1 MSKKVLVIG
10 AGPGGYVAAIR
21 AAQLGG
27 EVTVVEKSEVGGT
40 CLNWGCIPT
49 KSLLQSAKLYRGLQ
63 DTKKFG
69 VYCTD
74 WSFRFDKMVVAKNK
88 IVSTQVNGIKSLFRK
103 NKIRFLQGRAKLL
116 DAHLVEVEQEG
127 GQTCQES
134 AEAIIIATGS
144 EALIP
149 KFVPKVGNRILT
161 TTEALDLD
169 EAPQSI
175 VIIGGSVAG
184 CEFASLFKILGS
196 KVTLVEMLPR
206 ILPLEDR
213 EISDHLTYRMKKE
226 GIEILTG
233 RRVTV
238 LEREYPSGSVMVK
251 SEEGDLIK
259 ADYCLLAL
267 GRKLSI
273 EGLGLE
279 KVGIRFSPKG
289 VKVNDRTETNVP
301 GIYAIGD
308 VTGRL
313 LLAHWASAQGVVAA
327 ENAMGQ
333 TTHVDSDCVPSCIFT
348 LPEIS
353 SVGPSEEE
361 ARSRGLDVRIGK
373 MAFRFNGMANVMMET
388 EGFIKVVADNRN
400 QQIIGVHIIG
410 PHASELIAEGTL
422 AVKRKIALAEA
433 KEIIHA
439 HPTLSESV
447 GEAMLSCF
455 GQAIHAL

>member
-27 EVTVVEKSEVGGT
+27 EVTVVEKAEAGGT
-40 CLNWGCIPT
+40 CLNRGCIPT
-49 KSLLQSAKLYRGLQ
+49 KSLLQSAKLYRSLQ

-74 WSFRFDKMVVAKNK
+74 WSFRFDKMVAAKNK

-103 NKIRFLQGRAKLL
+103 NKIRFLQGRAKLQGL
-116 DAHLVEVEQEG
+116 HLVEVEQEG
-127 GQTCQES
+127 GQTCQET
-134 AEAIIIATGS
+134 ADAIIIASGS
-144 EALIP
+144 DALIP
-149 KFVPKVGNRILT
+149 KFVPKVGDRILT

-169 EAPQSI
+169 EAPKSI
-175 VIIGGSVAG
+175 VVIGGSVAG

-196 KVTLVEMLPR
+196 KVALVEMLQR

-213 EISDHLTYRMKKE
+213 EISDHLAYRMKKE

-233 RRVTV
+233 RRVTT
-238 LEREYPSGSVMVK
+238 LEREYPSGSVIVK
-251 SEEGDLIK
+251 SEEGDVLK

-267 GRKLSI
+267 GRKPCV

-289 VKVNDRTETNVP
+289 VEVNDRTETNVP

-333 TTHVDSDCVPSCIFT
+333 ATRVDVDCVPSCIFT

-373 MAFRFNGMANVMMET
+373 MAFRFNGMANAMMET
-388 EGFIKVVADNRN
+388 DGFIKVVADNQN
-400 QQIIGVHIIG
+400 QRILGVHIIG

-422 AVKRKIALAEA
+422 VVKRKMTLNEA

-439 HPTLSESV
+439 HPTLSEAV
-447 GEAMLSCF
+447 GEAMLSSF
-455 GQAIHAL
+455 GQAIHAV